1 MRIKF
6 TLYNLQF
13 CIIIILWFTLLE
25 GISYAFEAPTPYPP
39 ELRHDVELFINV
51 YDAIFD
57 AKRTKS
63 KRAIELWDALI
74 DHEAYKEINLE
85 RPYEF
90 WDWAQARTLKK
101 DFIEPA
107 HNLLEKGTITDPQK
121 ALWQISKI
129 DGYELIGSKFVVYT
143 RYARIYQDKDYFGFA
158 IFKIKFVGANGRS
171 PLLDIKKWNEPP
183 YASNWKISGMRWKP
197 ITQPAYNKKVFEDY
211 PIVDW

>member
-1 MRIKF
+1 MKAVSLLIS
-6 TLYNLQF
+6 
-13 CIIIILWFTLLE
+13 ILILLP

-39 ELRHDVELFINV
+39 KLQHDAELFINV

-74 DHEAYKEINLE
+74 DHETYKEVNLE

-90 WDWAQARTLKK
+90 WDWKQARIVRE
-101 DFIEPA
+101 DFIEQA
-107 HNLLEKGTITDPQK
+107 HNLLAKGTISDPAK
-121 ALWQISKI
+121 ALYQVSKI
-129 DGYELIGSKFVVYT
+129 DGYELAGGKIVVYT
-143 RYARIYQDKDYFGFA
+143 RYTRKYQNKDYFGFA
-158 IFKIKFVGANGRS
+158 IFKINPSKADGA
-171 PLLDIKKWNEPP
+171 PLDIKKWNEPP
-183 YASNWKISGMRWKP
+183 YASNWKISDIRWKS